1 MRKFN
6 SLYQAASL
14 ASTLSKGW
22 SFSTSD
28 ERYDTESL
36 LTISEVHDSENPAD
50 EDSFYLVSNDGSI
63 GFCDDEEHIDW
74 LFISDL
80 CDLDNLPES
89 YTSIPQVN
97 FCSNCGTPVVDGAN
111 FCGSCG
117 LSFKDI

>member
-50 EDSFYLVSNDGSI
+50 EDSF
-63 GFCDDEEHIDW
+63 
-74 LFISDL
+74 
-80 CDLDNLPES
+80 
-89 YTSIPQVN
+89 
-97 FCSNCGTPVVDGAN
+97 
-111 FCGSCG
+111 
-117 LSFKDI
+117 